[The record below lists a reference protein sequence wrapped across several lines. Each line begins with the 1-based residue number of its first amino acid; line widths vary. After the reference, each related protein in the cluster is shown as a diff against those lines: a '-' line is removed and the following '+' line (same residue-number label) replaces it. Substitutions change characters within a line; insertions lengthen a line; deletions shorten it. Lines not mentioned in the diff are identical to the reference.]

1 MMDALP
7 SINTTPAA
15 VHSTCKGVSHGE
27 ARYNEWF
34 SDIDQSHD
42 YAPIIDSRSKA
53 SDTPGIESKA
63 NNDDGEDGKSYTVS
77 DEYWFRV
84 LVECAG

>member
-1 MMDALP
+1 ML
-7 SINTTPAA
+7 SESHNISESLKRLI
-15 VHSTCKGVSHGE
+15 HLQGVSHGE
-27 ARYNEWF
+27 ARYEWF
-34 SDIDQSHD
+34 SDVDQSYD
-42 YAPIIDSRSKA
+42 YAPIIDSYGNA

-63 NNDDGEDGKSYTVS
+63 NKDDGEDDKGYTVS